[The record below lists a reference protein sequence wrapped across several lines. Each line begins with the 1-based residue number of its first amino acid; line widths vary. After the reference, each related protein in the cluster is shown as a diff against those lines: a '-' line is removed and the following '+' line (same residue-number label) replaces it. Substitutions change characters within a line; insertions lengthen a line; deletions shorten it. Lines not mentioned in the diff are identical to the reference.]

1 MTPHSRPALAAP
13 SIWVVDP
20 DPDAGAILQA
30 LLADGDLG
38 AVRTLRSAA
47 EYWPALIAAGADP
60 ARSLPL
66 LLLLAERGPD
76 FDGVAVC
83 RDTRQ
88 RPGLADLPVIL
99 LTSRSDHALLDRA
112 YQAGVNDHFDKPILR
127 EELLLR
133 VRSALRLAEETR
145 IRKQREAE
153 LSETAARLKASLDR
167 VAADLA
173 AAARLQRSLLPPAP
187 ATLRGVSY
195 DWRFLPSEALGG
207 DLLGVLPL
215 PDGGIALYLLDVS
228 GHGVQAALF
237 SVALHRLLTTAPG
250 GLLLDAEGQV
260 RDPAA
265 VVRQLNAQF
274 QMGGEELVYFTLV
287 LAHWQPATGT
297 LSHVQAGHPGMLLLL
312 PDGSRQ
318 ILPEGALPVG
328 MMPGVRYQTSRVTL
342 PPGTRLLLYSDG
354 VTEAGAASES
364 MVLYGSEQLLAQIS
378 RAPLGECLDAIVAD
392 VAAWAGPEGLGDDAS
407 LLLLDL
413 LPPPADPEPSP

>member
-1 MTPHSRPALAAP
+1 M
-13 SIWVVDP
+13 
-20 DPDAGAILQA
+20 
-30 LLADGDLG
+30 
-38 AVRTLRSAA
+38 
-47 EYWPALIAAGADP
+47 
-60 ARSLPL
+60 
-66 LLLLAERGPD
+66 
-76 FDGVAVC
+76 
-83 RDTRQ
+83 
-88 RPGLADLPVIL
+88 
-99 LTSRSDHALLDRA
+99 
-112 YQAGVNDHFDKPILR
+112 
-127 EELLLR
+127 
-133 VRSALRLAEETR
+133 
-145 IRKQREAE
+145 
-153 LSETAARLKASLDR
+153 
-167 VAADLA
+167 
-173 AAARLQRSLLPPAP
+173 
-187 ATLRGVSY
+187 
-195 DWRFLPSEALGG
+195 
-207 DLLGVLPL
+207 
-215 PDGGIALYLLDVS
+215 
-228 GHGVQAALF
+228 
-237 SVALHRLLTTAPG
+237 
-250 GLLLDAEGQV
+250 
-260 RDPAA
+260 
-265 VVRQLNAQF
+265 VRQLNAQF

>member
-1 MTPHSRPALAAP
+1 MSADSPAASAAA

-20 DPDAGAILQA
+20 DPDSGAILQS
-30 LLADGDLG
+30 LLADGGLG

-47 EYWPALIAAGADP
+47 EFWPALESARTDP
-60 ARSLPL
+60 QQTLPQ

-83 RDTRQ
+83 GDARR
-88 RPGLADLPVIL
+88 RSRVADLPVIL
-99 LTSRSDHALLDRA
+99 LTSRSDHDLLDRA
-112 YQAGVNDHFDKPILR
+112 YRAGVTDHFDKPILR

-133 VRSALRLAEETR
+133 VRSTLRLAEETR

-187 ATLRGVSY
+187 ARLNGLCY
-195 DWRFLPSEALGG
+195 DWRFQPSEALGG

-215 PDGGIALYLLDVS
+215 PDGGVALYLLDIS

-237 SVALHRLLTTAPG
+237 SVALHRLLTTAAG
-250 GLLLDAEGQV
+250 GLLLDGEGQV

-265 VVRQLNAQF
+265 VVRQLNTQF

-287 LAHWQPATGT
+287 LAYWQPASAT
-297 LSHVQAGHPGMLLLL
+297 LAYVQAGHPGMLLLL

-328 MMPGVRYQTSRVTL
+328 MLPGVRYQTSRITL
-342 PPGTRLLLYSDG
+342 PAGTRLLLYSDG
-354 VTEAGAASES
+354 VTEAGAASEALT
-364 MVLYGSEQLLAQIS
+364 LYGSERLLQQLS

-392 VAAWAGPEGLGDDAS
+392 VTDWAGPAGLGDDAS
-407 LLLLDL
+407 LLLIDL
-413 LPPPADPEPSP
+413 LCPTEPEPLP

>member
-1 MTPHSRPALAAP
+1 MIANSPSALAES

-20 DPDAGAILQA
+20 DPDAAAILRA
-30 LLADGDLG
+30 LLEDGALA

-47 EYWPALIAAGADP
+47 EYWPALARAESDP
-60 ARSLPL
+60 APSLPA

-76 FDGVAVC
+76 FDGVAIC

-88 RPGLADLPVIL
+88 RPALADLPVIL

-112 YQAGVNDHFDKPILR
+112 YESGVNDHFGKPILR

-145 IRKQREAE
+145 IRKQRELE
-153 LSETAARLKASLDR
+153 LSQTAAHLKASLDR

-187 ATLRGVSY
+187 ASLGGLRY

-207 DLLGVLPL
+207 DLLGVQAL
-215 PDGGIALYLLDVS
+215 PDGGVALYLLDVS

-250 GLLLDAEGQV
+250 GLLLDGAGQV

-274 QMGGEELVYFTLV
+274 QMGGEELIYFTLV
-287 LAHWQPATGT
+287 LACWQPASGR
-297 LSHVQAGHPGMLLLL
+297 LRYVQAGHPGMMLLL
-312 PDGSRQ
+312 PDGERRT
-318 ILPEGALPVG
+318 LPEGALPVG
-328 MMPGVRYQTSRVTL
+328 MMPGVRYQSSEVEL
-342 PPGTRLLLYSDG
+342 PAGTRLLLYSDG
-354 VTEAGAASES
+354 VTEAGATRES
-364 MVLYGSEQLLAQIS
+364 MQMYGSDRLLAQLS
-378 RAPLGECLDAIVAD
+378 RAPLGECLDAIVAE
-392 VAAWAGPEGLGDDAS
+392 VADWAGPEGLGDDAS
-407 LLLLDL
+407 LLLIDL
-413 LPPPADPEPSP
+413 LPEAAPETCR

>member
-1 MTPHSRPALAAP
+1 
-13 SIWVVDP
+13 VDP
-20 DPDAGAILQA
+20 DPDSGAILQS
-30 LLADGDLG
+30 LLADGGLG

-47 EYWPALIAAGADP
+47 EFWPALESARTDP
-60 ARSLPL
+60 DGTLPQ

-83 RDTRQ
+83 GDARR
-88 RPGLADLPVIL
+88 RSRIADLPVIL
-99 LTSRSDHALLDRA
+99 LTSRSDHDLLDRA
-112 YQAGVNDHFDKPILR
+112 YQAGVTDHFDKPILR

-133 VRSALRLAEETR
+133 VRSTLRLAEETR

-153 LSETAARLKASLDR
+153 LSETAARLKTSLDR

-187 ATLRGVSY
+187 ASLSGLRY
-195 DWRFLPSEALGG
+195 DWRFQPSEALGG

-215 PDGGIALYLLDVS
+215 PDGGVALYLLDIS

-237 SVALHRLLTTAPG
+237 SVALHRLLTTEAG
-250 GLLLDAEGQV
+250 GLLLDGDGQV

-287 LAHWQPATGT
+287 LAYWQPASAT
-297 LSHVQAGHPGMLLLL
+297 LAYVQAGHPGMLLLL

-318 ILPEGALPVG
+318 ILQEGALPVG
-328 MMPGVRYQTSRVTL
+328 MLPGVRYQTSRICL
-342 PPGTRLLLYSDG
+342 PAGTRLLLYSDG
-354 VTEAGAASES
+354 VTEAGAARDT
-364 MVLYGSEQLLAQIS
+364 MALYGSERLLQQIS
-378 RAPLGECLDAIVAD
+378 RAPLDECLDAIVAD
-392 VAAWAGPEGLGDDAS
+392 VSRWADPEGLGDDAS
-407 LLLLDL
+407 LLLIDL
-413 LPPPADPEPSP
+413 LPPADPEPLP

>member
-1 MTPHSRPALAAP
+1 MSRHSRAALAAP

-20 DPDAGAILQA
+20 DPDSGAILQA

-38 AVRTLRSAA
+38 QVRTLRSAA
-47 EYWPALIAAGADP
+47 EYWPALGAAE
-60 ARSLPL
+60 RTQEQLPQ

-83 RDTRQ
+83 RDTRL
-88 RPGLADLPVIL
+88 RPKLSDLPVIL

-112 YQAGVNDHFDKPILR
+112 YEAGVNDHFDKPILR
-127 EELLLR
+127 EELQLR
-133 VRSALRLAEETR
+133 VRSTLRLAEETR

-187 ATLRGVSY
+187 ACLHGLCY

-207 DLLGVLPL
+207 DLLGALPL
-215 PDGGIALYLLDVS
+215 PDGRIALYLLDVS

-237 SVALHRLLTTAPG
+237 SVALHRLLTTAAG
-250 GLLLDAEGQV
+250 GLLLDTEGGV

-274 QMGGEELVYFTLV
+274 QMGGEELIYFTLV
-287 LAHWQPATGT
+287 LGYWHPEAST
-297 LSHVQAGHPGMLLLL
+297 LRYVQAGHPGMLLLL
-312 PDGSRQ
+312 PDGQRR

-328 MMPGVRYQTSRVTL
+328 MLPGVRYQSSEVTL
-342 PPGTRLLLYSDG
+342 PAGTRLLLYSDG
-354 VTEAGAASES
+354 VTEAGAACES
-364 MVLYGSEQLLAQIS
+364 MALYGTERLLAQLS
-378 RAPLGECLDAIVAD
+378 RAPLGDCLDAIVAD
-392 VAAWAGPEGLGDDAS
+392 VTNWAGPAGLGDDAS
-407 LLLLDL
+407 LLLIDL
-413 LPPPADPEPSP
+413 LPPTAPEPPP